1 MRKSVSISIDDR
13 HWLSERLT
21 QVASEVPAT
30 IEFLRSRGY
39 SAFCIRRDKALEFAS
54 ARGKRDEYESL
65 EVESWKETIGA
76 LNRPGNF
83 ETHGDGYISPV
94 IQDLRKQRDRYRV
107 VGYQAAQ
114 EVDPVAIATKIASSM
129 KIAASLGDIQWEV
142 REALL
147 LISDDI
153 TGEILAACNAEAT
166 RFAYLD
172 DALGAV
178 SPEIMIAS
186 GGKKEYLRH
195 AMERQSRDVP
205 GARLVVGAKTGMPIV
220 LVPLS
225 DRYSCAVHHDQPA
238 NFAVTGQLFIEFSI
252 VRSDFGPGEVSTLVR
267 RKDTCHPFRLPGCCG
282 IPVYS
287 GLLGSGAELALA
299 AHFEALNHLLLTMQR
314 LLAN

>member
-1 MRKSVSISIDDR
+1 M
-13 HWLSERLT
+13 
-21 QVASEVPAT
+21 T

-39 SAFCIRRDKALEFAS
+39 SALCIQRDKALEFAL

-83 ETHGDGYISPV
+83 ETHGDGYISPL

-107 VGYQAAQ
+107 DGFQAAH
-114 EVDPVAIATKIASSM
+114 EVNPAASAKKIAASM
-129 KIAASLGDIQWEV
+129 NIAASLGDIQWEV

-147 LISDDI
+147 LVNDDI
-153 TGEILAACNAEAT
+153 TGEIVAARNAEAT

-172 DALGAV
+172 DAHGAV
-178 SPEIMIAS
+178 SPEPMIALA
-186 GGKKEYLRH
+186 GKKEYLRR

-205 GARLVVGAKTGMPIV
+205 GARLVVCAKTGMPIV

-225 DRYSCAVHHDQPA
+225 DRYSCAVHHDHPA
-238 NFAVTGQLFIEFSI
+238 NFAVTGQLFIEFQI

-287 GLLGSGAELALA
+287 GFLGSAAELALA
-299 AHFEALNHLLLTMQR
+299 VHFEALNHLLPKMQR
-314 LLAN
+314 LLAD